1 MITVTISW
9 STNLLAITGER
20 RNSIQVADG
29 CTVRELLDT
38 LSEKY
43 GFEFAKIRLGENPHI
58 HMVLNK
64 RSINKDAFET
74 KLSDGDSLFISTLA
88 GGG

>member
-1 MITVTISW
+1 MVK
-9 STNLLAITGER
+9 
-20 RNSIQVADG
+20 
-29 CTVRELLDT
+29 ELLNT
-38 LSEKY
+38 LSEKD
-43 GFEFAKIRLGENPHI
+43 GLEFAKIRLGENPHI

-74 KLSDGDSLFISTLA
+74 KLRDGDPIFISTLA